1 MLFHQRAHASWS
13 AVTKARGVTLASA
26 GVLTLVAL
34 TAVRAALPGNTP
46 VARLNAVRLAG
57 QQIRLSW
64 PAEATGFILE
74 EASAVGKSP
83 VWTPVAA
90 APLADPSGFNVIV
103 SAGSGIRFFRLRQAQ
118 ADQLIRIAESSPA
131 AGEGS
136 VSVTRETIIRLTAP
150 LAGSAAVGND
160 RLYAEFG
167 GRKLL
172 TRVQL
177 SSDRRTLTLF
187 YLEPLPGSAR
197 VRVTFLGDGLNDER
211 GRALDLD
218 GDGQPGGV
226 ATIDFDTL
234 SLTPVLSTAVCGR
247 VFASELAASPNGQS
261 INVPLAGVTITV
273 DGMEETLRAVTDQN
287 GDFRLE
293 PAPAG
298 DFFVHVDGRT
308 AIRTAENNFP
318 RDAYY
323 PFVGKKWTSIAG
335 EEVNIGNIYLP
346 LIAAGS
352 LQPVSASQ
360 DTLVTF
366 PSAVL
371 TQHPNLAGVSITI
384 PANALLNDAGLRGGM
399 VGIAPVPP
407 DRLPSPLP
415 PGLDFPLVI
424 TVQTDGPSN
433 LDVPAPVCFPNL
445 PDPVTG
451 QVKAPGAPSALWSF
465 NHDIGDWEV
474 VGSMTVSADGKLVC
488 TDPGVGIRQP
498 GWHSEDA
505 GSPGSGGSTRGGRPR
520 DPTRP
525 RNGSQE
531 CAHNDCPCEGNCR
544 AGREVYLQTGEEV
557 MTITDLT
564 IPGRAG
570 MDFVMER
577 TYRSQLEYDG
587 PIGFGWS
594 FRYNE
599 TLFFE
604 PNGDVVRYTGRSHAG
619 TWTRNEDGGYT
630 APPGYFGFLQRTD
643 DGLYALIESDGF
655 QRLYREDGRLICH
668 QDRFNNRMLFDYD
681 ERGNL
686 HRVIDVF
693 GREIQF
699 VFETAGDGVDRLAR
713 IEDFMGRQ
721 VRYQYDRNGDLV
733 SVTTPVIEGTSTGND
748 FPNGRTERYTYS
760 SGFAR
765 PELNHNILSLTAP
778 EEVAR
783 GGPPRLQWTYGTD
796 PNNPM
801 LLDRVLSETEGGTNA
816 SGVPAGGTRTF
827 EYAML
832 NENAPPGQLELPR
845 GRARITERNGTI
857 KEYFVNERQLH
868 IISREFTNGSRPGE
882 PEFYET
888 RSYFDDDGQL
898 IRRVFPEGNETRYT
912 YDSSGPRR
920 SRSNLMEVRH
930 VADSDRGGGND
941 LVTSYTYEPLFN
953 RVLTMTEPRG
963 NDSSFTPPLGEGG
976 AARYTKRF
984 FYDYQESAGPIPLAG
999 LFEVD
1004 LSVLPRGLGDLN
1016 GDGRTDQVFGNLVR
1030 IEAPDVLLR
1039 AGSNEAAR
1047 LGSTTQEIISQTQ
1060 WNDHGQKVARID
1072 PEGNVIEHF
1081 YYPDDD
1087 PDGDGVKTFSAY
1099 MALTGK
1105 PVGYLKAT
1113 VVDSKTSPRRRPD
1126 APAPL
1131 ALGTTYLYDPVGNII
1146 SVLDPRGVRTDLE
1159 LNALN
1164 EVVLLTRGADV
1175 SAAVQARQLLTGEQP
1190 FRYRTRFHYDQNG
1203 RVIRK
1208 ETENKDSHTPGVGEF
1223 VDQTFAFDILDNL
1236 IMQSQEIDATTTLIT
1251 KYAYDP
1257 NELLVTITH
1266 PEGNSRRIVYDG
1278 RDLPFTATGGAG
1290 SPEAATIQVDY
1301 DGNANR
1307 IRIFDAEDNDG
1318 NGRPGVTTYRYDGF
1332 DRRIEVIDALGNQ
1345 ELISYDPAS
1354 NAVRSRRLGH
1364 PPGRPGA
1371 PNVLLE
1377 ETLSSHDE
1385 LGRVFRT
1392 DQSLFLAEGSAPSR
1406 SVQLTDANSDRL
1418 VTMFLDF
1425 DALSR
1430 VTQIVE
1436 DDGEGARIIY
1446 DGAGRQIITLDAA
1459 GNRVTTDYDRNSNP
1473 IRVTQHEVALDGS
1486 IPPEMFAT
1494 TYVYDQLD
1502 RLVRV
1507 TDNAG
1512 QTTRYGYD
1520 SRNNLISRSD
1530 PEGPAIDD
1538 PFGLLTSINGPGN
1551 TASYLRDGAGRV
1563 IRVTSDLRQGGTG
1576 NGPLDLS
1583 NPFNPDGQVTVAC
1596 TWDANSRLTSLSDD
1610 NGNRTSYSY
1619 DSLNRRVRRIAAD
1632 GTMHTYAFDR
1642 DDNVIQVTDPN
1653 GTSVR
1658 RTYDELSR
1666 VVRTEVTPGPGVG
1679 GTRIETYE
1687 YDGLSRLTRA
1697 TDDNGG
1703 SAAAQEIDRVYDS
1716 LSRLVEERQNGRVFS
1731 ANWAGDSKRLVLTY
1745 PGGRQVQQG
1754 FDVIDRLRSLSDG
1767 NGSIAQFS
1775 WMGGGY
1781 RELNRV
1787 NANGTRQ
1794 TVLNDAGT
1802 QNAGYDAVRRLVRH
1816 RVLSRDGAPAP
1827 AILDR
1832 EYGYNRADQSLFE
1845 KRNDDSGLTDRYVYD
1860 SLYRIAR
1867 TELDDAGSPG
1877 AQVRNVESIQYVLDG
1892 AGNRRQLIET
1902 MPDQSRATSN
1912 FTANEVNEYTGVGT
1926 TSLAYSNNGNLIDD
1940 GQRLYTYDYRDRLVS
1955 VTRKSD
1961 SAPIAEYAYDA
1972 FNRRRVKTVFRPD
1985 VRGQVESQI
1994 FFFYDHWQVIEEQ
2007 NTAGATVVTYV
2018 HNPAFIDSKVQM
2030 ERTQNHPQGPGTFYL
2045 HQNGRFDL
2053 AAITDAGGNVVEKRF
2068 YDDFGRITDAA
2079 KAPAVASAVGNAW
2092 GFQGQY
2098 LDYET
2103 GFYYFRERYYDPE
2116 LGRFLQRDPVWDPMN
2131 QANDYTFV
2139 GNNPASALDPLGLD
2153 GGTRT
2158 RPPPQQGQTK
2168 PRPRQPD
2175 APGLGEIATDA
2186 LGDVTGVA
2194 RMPLQ
2199 AAGLVSQTK
2208 WAKSALL
2215 YDDYMNA
2222 VREAR
2227 FVSNMYDPNG
2237 RGAGGIFKT
2246 LDRMKETEAAWKKTP
2261 HAPPSNNQVRAAK
2274 ASPTLKKA
2282 GKAFQAAQVATIV
2295 ADQYQKDERVK
2306 RLSAS
2311 ERDRIL
2317 AEYDRLV
2324 KEALQVGDT
2333 CLRDKLLKNLRD
2345 NMEYQ
2350 LNNVTD
2356 SQITEHLMN
2365 GAVAIR
2371 DAFAT
2376 YIPFPGDWLWGSKT
2390 EEEGRPR

>member
-34 TAVRAALPGNTP
+34 TAVRAALPGNTS

-83 VWTPVAA
+83 VWTPVAS
-90 APLADPSGFNVIV
+90 APLADPSGFHVVI

-118 ADQLIRIAESSPA
+118 ADQLTRIAESSPA

-261 INVPLAGVTITV
+261 VNVPLAGVTITV

-474 VGSMTVSADGKLVC
+474 VGPMTVSADGKLVC

-587 PIGFGWS
+587 PIGFGWN

-604 PNGDVVRYTGRSHAG
+604 PNGDVVRYTGRSHEG
-619 TWTRNEDGGYT
+619 RWRRNEDGSYT

-643 DGLYALIESDGF
+643 DGLYTLIESDGF

-681 ERGNL
+681 ARGNL

-796 PNNPM
+796 PSNPM

-868 IISREFTNGSRPGE
+868 IITREFTNGSRPGE

-953 RVLTMTEPRG
+953 QVSTMTEPRG

-1004 LSVLPRGLGDLN
+1004 LSVIPRGLGDLN
-1016 GDGRTDQVFGNLVR
+1016 GDGRTDQMFGNPVR

-1039 AGSNEAAR
+1039 SGSNEAVR
-1047 LGSTTQEIISQTQ
+1047 LGSTTQEIISQMQ
-1060 WNDHGQKVARID
+1060 WNDHGQEVARID
-1072 PEGNVIEHF
+1072 PEGNVIEHL

-1087 PDGDGVKTFSAY
+1087 PDGDGIKTFSAY
-1099 MALTGK
+1099 TALTGQ
-1105 PVGYLKAT
+1105 PIGYLKAT
-1113 VVDSKTSPRRRPD
+1113 VVDGRSSPRRRPD
-1126 APAPL
+1126 GPAPVSL
-1131 ALGTTYLYDPVGNII
+1131 TTTYLYDPAGNII
-1146 SVLDPRGVRTDLE
+1146 GVLDPRGVWTDIE
-1159 LNALN
+1159 VNALN
-1164 EVVLLTRGADV
+1164 EIVTLTRGADV

-1208 ETENKDSHTPGVGEF
+1208 EVENKDSNTPEVGEF

-1236 IMQSQEIDATTTLIT
+1236 IMQSQEIDATTSLVT
-1251 KYAYDP
+1251 KYVYDP
-1257 NELLVTITH
+1257 NELLVTATQ
-1266 PEGNSRRIVYDG
+1266 PAGNSRQVAYDG
-1278 RDLPFTATGGAG
+1278 RNLPFTITRGAG
-1290 SPEAATIQVDY
+1290 SPEASTIQLDY

-1307 IRIFDAEDNDG
+1307 IRIVDAEDQDG
-1318 NGRPGVTTYRYDGF
+1318 DGRRGLISYRYDGF
-1332 DRRIEVIDALGNQ
+1332 DRLIEVTDPLGNQ
-1345 ELISYDPAS
+1345 ELIGYDAAS
-1354 NAVRSRRLGH
+1354 QPVRSRKFGH
-1364 PPGRPGA
+1364 PSGPPGT

-1377 ETLSSHDE
+1377 DTILAYDE
-1385 LGRVFRT
+1385 VGRVFRT
-1392 DQSLFLAEGSAPSR
+1392 DQSLFMAEGSTPSR
-1406 SVQLTDANSDRL
+1406 PVQLVDANADGF
-1418 VTMFLDF
+1418 VTTFHEF

-1430 VTQIVE
+1430 VTHLVE
-1436 DDGEGARIIY
+1436 DDGETSRIIY
-1446 DGAGRQIITLDAA
+1446 DGAGRPTATIDAA
-1459 GNRVTTDYDRNSNP
+1459 GNRTTTEFDRNSNP
-1473 IRVTQHEVALDGS
+1473 IRVTQHEVALDAS
-1486 IPPEMFAT
+1486 VPPETFT
-1494 TYVYDQLD
+1494 TIYTYDQLD
-1502 RLVRV
+1502 RLVRAS
-1507 TDNAG
+1507 DNAG
-1512 QTTRYGYD
+1512 QTTRFGYD
-1520 SRNNLISRSD
+1520 SRNNLVFRSD
-1530 PEGPAIDD
+1530 PEGPATTD
-1538 PFGLLTSINGPGN
+1538 PLGLMASINGPGN
-1551 TASYLRDGAGRV
+1551 TATFVYDGASRL
-1563 IRVTSDLRQGGTG
+1563 IRVASDLRQGGTG
-1576 NGPLDLS
+1576 SGAVDTA
-1583 NPFNPDGQVTVAC
+1583 NPFNPDGQVSLVYR
-1596 TWDANSRLTSLSDD
+1596 WDGNSRLIGITDD
-1610 NGNRTSYSY
+1610 NGNRTSYSH
-1619 DSLNRRVRRIAAD
+1619 DSLDRRIRQVNAD
-1632 GTMHTYAFDR
+1632 GTVHSFLFDR
-1642 DDNVIQVTDPN
+1642 DDNIVQFSDPN
-1653 GTSVR
+1653 GTVVR
-1658 RTYDELSR
+1658 RTYDELDR
-1666 VVRTEVTPGPGVG
+1666 VTRSEVTVPSVGVP
-1679 GTRIETYE
+1679 GTRRETYE

-1697 TDDNGG
+1697 TDDNGD
-1703 SAAAQEIDRVYDS
+1703 ATRTQDFVRVYDS
-1716 LSRLVEERQNGRVFS
+1716 LSRVVEERQNGRALS
-1731 ANWAGDSKRLVLTY
+1731 SSWAGDDKRLSLAY
-1745 PGGRQVQQG
+1745 PGGRLVQQT
-1754 FDVIDRLRSLSDG
+1754 FDAIDRVRSLSESAG
-1767 NGSIAQFS
+1767 PIAQFA
-1775 WMGGGY
+1775 WIGGGY
-1781 RELNRV
+1781 RELSQLNG
-1787 NANGTRQ
+1787 NGTRQ
-1794 TVLNDAGT
+1794 TMLNDAAN
-1802 QNAGYDAVRRLVRH
+1802 QNAGYDGVKRLIRH
-1816 RVLSRDGAPAP
+1816 RVLSPDGAS

-1832 EYGYNRADQSLFE
+1832 EYGYNRADQRLFE
-1845 KRNDDSGLTDRYVYD
+1845 KRNDDFGLTDDYFYD
-1860 SLYRIAR
+1860 SIYRITR
-1867 TELDDAGSPG
+1867 TELDDAGSAG
-1877 AQVRNVESIQYVLDG
+1877 ARSRNVATLQYALDG
-1892 AGNRRQLIET
+1892 VGNRRQLIET
-1902 MPDQSRATSN
+1902 LVNQNSV
-1912 FTANEVNEYTGVGT
+1912 TANYTVNEVNEYTGIGT
-1926 TSLAYSNNGNLIDD
+1926 SALAYSANGNLTDD
-1940 GQRLYTYDYRDRLVS
+1940 GQRLYAYDYRNRLVA

-1961 SAPIAEYAYDA
+1961 GAPIAQYQYDA
-1972 FNRRRVKTVFRPD
+1972 ANRRRVKVTFRPD
-1985 VRGQVESQI
+1985 VPGQVASQT
-1994 FFFYDHWQVIEEQ
+1994 FFYYDGWQLIEEQ
-2007 NTAGATVVTYV
+2007 NAAGATVVTYI
-2018 HNPAFIDSKVQM
+2018 HDPSFIDSIVQM
-2030 ERTQNHPQGPGTFYL
+2030 QRTPNHPLGPGTFYL
-2045 HQNGRFDL
+2045 HQNSRFDVI
-2053 AAITDAGGNVVEKRF
+2053 AVTDASGNIVEKRF

-2079 KAPAVASAVGNAW
+2079 KAPAESSATGNARA
-2092 GFQGQY
+2092 FQGQY
-2098 LDYET
+2098 LDAET
-2103 GFYYFRERYYDPE
+2103 GFYYYRERFYDPE
-2116 LGRFLQRDPVWDPMN
+2116 LGRFLQRDPVWDPLNFGN
-2131 QANDYTFV
+2131 QYTFV
-2139 GNNPASALDPLGLD
+2139 GNSPVTGLDPYGLD

-2158 RPPPQQGQTK
+2158 RPPAQGQTRT
-2168 PRPRQPD
+2168 RPQTPS
-2175 APGLGEIATDA
+2175 APMPQVHEAVR
-2186 LGDVTGVA
+2186 DVTDLA
-2194 RMPLQ
+2194 RIPLQ
-2199 AAGLVSQTK
+2199 LGGPYGYSK
-2208 WAKSALL
+2208 WAKTALL
-2215 YDDYMNA
+2215 YGAYD
-2222 VREAR
+2222 EA
-2227 FVSNMYDPNG
+2227 FKAALFTSNMYDPTAF
-2237 RGAGGIFKT
+2237 RGAGNGKV
-2246 LDRMKETEAAWKKTP
+2246 LDRLSALGKQIKNGPPNFRAPSASQLQAIKTTKTM
-2261 HAPPSNNQVRAAK
+2261 AQ
-2274 ASPTLKKA
+2274 A
-2282 GKAFQAAQVATIV
+2282 GSALQAAQVA
-2295 ADQYQKDERVK
+2295 AQGYEYYQKDQRLK
-2306 RLSAS
+2306 QLSAS

-2317 AEYDRLV
+2317 AEYDRLA
-2324 KEALQVGDT
+2324 KEALKVSDP
-2333 CLRDKLLKNLRD
+2333 CLRDKLLKDLRD

-2356 SQITEHLMN
+2356 SQITEHLIN
-2365 GAVAIR
+2365 GAVFLR
-2371 DAFAT
+2371 DSLSTF
-2376 YIPFPGDWLWGSKT
+2376 IPLPTGWLWGNSA
-2390 EEEGRPR
+2390 EERGRPR